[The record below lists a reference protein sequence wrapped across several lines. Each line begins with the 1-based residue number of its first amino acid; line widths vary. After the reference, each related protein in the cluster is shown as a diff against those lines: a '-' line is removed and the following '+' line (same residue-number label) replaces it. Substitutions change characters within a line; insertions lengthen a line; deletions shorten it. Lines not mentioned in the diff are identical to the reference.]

1 VAAVATEQNTRELLL
16 PYVPRL
22 VVDWLRDTPEAR
34 HKRVEGSLAFVDISG
49 FTKLAERLAKKGKVG
64 AEELSDTLN
73 STFAELLAAAYAYGA
88 GVIKWGG
95 DAVLLLFEGESHE
108 LRACRG
114 TAEMQRTIRRVGQI
128 RTESGNVVLRMS
140 IGVHSGAYDF
150 FLVGESHRELLIAG
164 ESATETVALE
174 AVADAREI
182 VVAPSTAAA
191 LPARNIGAA
200 KGPGFLLRGLPAV
213 EELHASPVGDAG
225 DLPIEHCLPVMI
237 REHLLTTDREPEHR
251 NIAVA
256 FLEFRGTD
264 DLIRSRGGEEVAEAL
279 HSCIGN
285 VQRAVERHQV
295 TFHETDISKDGG
307 KILLLAGAPRSAGE
321 DEERMLR
328 AVRSIVDEEVALP
341 LRVGVNRG
349 GVFSGDFG
357 PPYRRTFSVK
367 GDAVNLAARLMGKA
381 DTGQIVASDD
391 VVFRSRTIFA
401 LEELEPFFV
410 KGKSMAIT
418 AHRLGEIHSRSGP
431 AAGTPLIGRE
441 RELNELLEALA
452 SAKEWQGRYV
462 EIAAEPGM
470 GKSRLLEELRTQ
482 AERVTIVSA
491 AGVEYESATPY
502 FAVRTLLRT
511 LLGLDGLDG
520 EEAAERLGALV
531 AELAPTLLPFLPLIA
546 LPLHLTVPST
556 PEVDSL
562 EDQFRK
568 TRLEEVVQEL
578 LGLGLLAPTILIF
591 EDAHWMDDASRD
603 LLGVLVDHV
612 EDRPWLIVAT
622 TRAAVGGLERSQEWT
637 RRIELEPLAESDALL
652 LLEEATAESPL
663 PPHQLELLRARA
675 HGNPLYLRE
684 LVNAAHQL
692 GGIEGLPDSVGG
704 VIAAEI
710 DRLPPTDRTA
720 LRRAAVLGSAFDER
734 LLAAVVTDL
743 SAIEFCNRLG
753 DFLETSPDQIRF
765 RHALVRDTAY
775 EGLSYRRRRELHG
788 VVGDA
793 IATEGGD
800 DADDALLSLHYY
812 EAQRYGEAWS
822 YSSRSGQAA
831 KQLYANVEA
840 QTLFERAVACARRVD
855 DLPETD
861 VAGVYEALGEIRLRL
876 GDHDAGGKALREAR
890 RRVTDNP
897 AESARLMLREAANCW
912 RRGNHRQ
919 ALRWIRRGLRTID
932 GDSTSEAQKHR
943 AELYV
948 WQGIIR
954 FGQGRAGETIEW
966 CRLAIE
972 EATSVDAREA
982 LAHAY
987 YILDYALVSL
997 SRYDEAVY
1005 SERALAIYE
1014 ETGDIEDAGMVLHN
1028 LGMFAQLQGKWE
1040 QAIERYERAEQA
1052 WERSGNRW
1060 FGTLTTEN
1068 LGELFCDQGRTEEA
1082 ERAFRAG
1089 LRIARAAGEA
1099 SRISPLATS
1108 YARLCARTARFEEA
1122 DQLLEEARRG
1132 YEQGQ
1137 AHGEVLLLGDA
1148 RLAERLAFE
1157 GRAKEALAVCE
1168 AALDRSS
1175 SLEGVFVVLPF
1186 LLRLRGWALFSL
1198 GRAGEAEEVLRSSL
1212 EHAREKDADYE
1223 VALTADVL
1231 AEVMRERGEDPGDL
1245 DDVRDSIFRDLGV
1258 VRPDVITLPHLV
1270 GEADGVLH
1278 SVTNRQ
1284 GRR

>member
-1 VAAVATEQNTRELLL
+1 
-16 PYVPRL
+16 
-22 VVDWLRDTPEAR
+22 
-34 HKRVEGSLAFVDISG
+34 
-49 FTKLAERLAKKGKVG
+49 
-64 AEELSDTLN
+64 
-73 STFAELLAAAYAYGA
+73 
-88 GVIKWGG
+88 
-95 DAVLLLFEGESHE
+95 
-108 LRACRG
+108 
-114 TAEMQRTIRRVGQI
+114 MQRTIRRVGQI

-174 AVADAREI
+174 AVAEAREI

-328 AVRSIVDEEVALP
+328 AVRSIVDDEVALP

-482 AERVTIVSA
+482 AERVTVVSA

-511 LLGLDGLDG
+511 LLGLDGVDG
-520 EEAAERLGALV
+520 EEAAERLAALV

-578 LGLGLLAPTILIF
+578 LGLGLLAPTMLIF

-622 TRAAVGGLERSQEWT
+622 TRAAAGGLERTQEWT
-637 RRIELEPLAESDALL
+637 KRIELEPLAESDALL

-684 LVNAAHQL
+684 LVNAAQQL

-734 LLAAVVTDL
+734 LLAAVVTDM

-753 DFLETSPDQIRF
+753 DFLETSPEQIRF

-788 VVGDA
+788 VVADA
-793 IATEGGD
+793 IVAAQGENSYDESG
-800 DADDALLSLHYY
+800 LLSLHFY
-812 EAQRYGEAWS
+812 EAQRFHEAWR
-822 YSSRSGQAA
+822 YSLHAGRAA
-831 KQLYANVEA
+831 EKLYANVDAE
-840 QTLFERAVACARRVD
+840 TFLLRAIESARRVG
-855 DLPETD
+855 D
-861 VAGVYEALGEIRLRL
+861 VPPRELASGYEALADACLRL
-876 GDHDAGGKALREAR
+876 SDWDRGGHALREAR
-890 RRVTDNP
+890 RLVNEDRVE
-897 AESARLMLREAANCW
+897 AARLMLREGAVEQ
-912 RRGNHRQ
+912 RRARYTQ
-919 ALRWIRRGLRTID
+919 TIRWIRRGLREIEGLESAD
-932 GDSTSEAQKHR
+932 ARRQR
-943 AELYV
+943 ADLYV
-948 WQGIIR
+948 WHGALR
-954 FGQGRAGETIEW
+954 WRQGRMREAITW
-966 CRLAIE
+966 CEQSIE
-972 EATSVDAREA
+972 EARAVDARSV

-997 SRYDEAVY
+997 GRHDEAVHT
-1005 SERALAIYE
+1005 EQALAIYE
-1014 ETGDIEDAGMVLHN
+1014 ELGDLSEQAGVLNN
-1028 LGMFAQLQGKWE
+1028 LGAFAYFQGKWPA
-1040 QAIERYERAEQA
+1040 AIEYWERAEEV
-1052 WERSGNRW
+1052 WERAGDRWMASVATSNR
-1060 FGTLTTEN
+1060 
-1068 LGELFCDQGRTEEA
+1068 GELMSDQGRLEEA
-1082 ERAFRAG
+1082 EQLFKNAQRV
-1089 LRIARAAGEA
+1089 ARAAGSE
-1099 SRISPLATS
+1099 SRFQDINGAYGRLA
-1108 YARLCARTARFEEA
+1108 ARAGRDA
-1122 DQLLEEARRG
+1122 EARERL
-1132 YEQGQ
+1132 EQARAQYASDG
-1137 AHGEVLLLGDA
+1137 AKVEVLMMDA
-1148 RLAERLAFE
+1148 RLAECSALEGDPAGALA
-1157 GRAKEALAVCE
+1157 AADEALEVVPT
-1168 AALDRSS
+1168 LD
-1175 SLEGVFVVLPF
+1175 GVYTIPPY
-1186 LLRLRGWALFSL
+1186 LLRIRGWALFIL
-1198 GRAGEAEEVLRSSL
+1198 GRVGEAEAVLRSSL
-1212 EHAREKDADYE
+1212 DRGQEKGADYE

-1231 AEVMRERGEDPGDL
+1231 ADVLHAQGERTSDLEEMREA
-1245 DDVRDSIFRDLGV
+1245 IFRQLGV
-1258 VRPDVITLPHLV
+1258 AHPDALTLSAA
-1270 GEADGVLH
+1270 GD
-1278 SVTNRQ
+1278 VTQ
-1284 GRR
+1284 AGRS